1 MRDQLIHHS
10 CIHHYRNEAIQ
21 IETLVPDIYELLKRK
36 DGWFDEAL
44 SKDFSQEVST
54 RLHQQ
59 LGTQRTTNT
68 LRLSQMGPRCPRA
81 LWFSIHH
88 PELGEPLPPWAE
100 IKYSFGHIIE
110 ALAVSLAKAAGHEVT
125 GEQDELVLDGIVG
138 HRDCVIDGCVVDV
151 KSSSSR
157 GFIRFKDGSL
167 AQNDTFGYLDQLDGY
182 VVASHL
188 DPLVTVKDRGYI
200 LAVDKQLGHMTLY
213 EHIIRERSIRE
224 RINYYKEI
232 VGSSKPPA
240 CECRTIP
247 QGRSG
252 NISLDTKASY
262 SPYKHCCFPFLR
274 TFLYSDGP
282 VYLTKVVRVPD
293 VKEITKYESV
303 DKH

>member
-10 CIHHYRNEAIQ
+10 CVHHYRNEAIQ
-21 IETLVPDIYELLKRK
+21 IETLVPDIYKLVQRK
-36 DGWFDEAL
+36 DGWFTDDIAREYSHNL
-44 SKDFSQEVST
+44 SLRLQEN
-54 RLHQQ
+54 
-59 LGTQRTTNT
+59 LGATQRAAR
-68 LRLSQMGPRCPRA
+68 LRLSQMGPRCPKA
-81 LWFSIHH
+81 LWHSVHTPH
-88 PELGEPLPPWAE
+88 LAEPLPPWAE
-100 IKYSFGHIIE
+100 IKYSYGHMVE
-110 ALAVSLAKAAGHEVT
+110 ALAIALAKAAGHTVT

-182 VVASHL
+182 VVASNL

-200 LAVDKQLGHMTLY
+200 LAVDKQLGHMVLY

-293 VKEITKYESV
+293 VKEITRFEKQV
-303 DKH
+303 